1 MILLPIEGE
10 LAISPILQSSST
22 SSKSLLRIILQE
34 RCKISKSNP
43 SDKSK
48 NSLYNLGIS
57 TELPSRIRLITLYL
71 VLISQKKRGRMIQL
85 KRNQVPIKL
94 GKKSKISD
102 LEQEKQLKMQ
112 NQQETSLILLTFP
125 ETNSRKKPRSLLLSK
140 NLQKLKRKSLM

>member
-48 NSLYNLGIS
+48 NSLYNSEIS

-112 NQQETSLILLTFP
+112 NQQETSPILLTFP